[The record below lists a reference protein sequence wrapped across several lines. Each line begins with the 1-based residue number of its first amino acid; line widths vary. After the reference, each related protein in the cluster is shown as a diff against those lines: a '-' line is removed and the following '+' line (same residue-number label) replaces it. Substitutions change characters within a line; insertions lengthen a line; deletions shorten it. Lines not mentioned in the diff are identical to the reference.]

1 MVGESRGSARAAVI
15 THFASLRRVVA
26 GWKVGAA
33 PLRLQPLRRC
43 GAADQPDLRP
53 FLPGEICL
61 FDSLLIPPIIRG
73 NFITSF
79 NEAHLFF
86 EDMSR

>member
-1 MVGESRGSARAAVI
+1 MLKWAGGQEPRERTCLCHFTRYYTPTCRGQMEGCSELLRMWIHLTRMLLLPAAN
-15 THFASLRRVVA
+15 
-26 GWKVGAA
+26 
-33 PLRLQPLRRC
+33 
-43 GAADQPDLRP
+43 
-53 FLPGEICL
+53 CL
-61 FDSLLIPPIIRG
+61 FDSLLIPPIIRS